1 VSAFSDD
8 FFGFDKG
15 ELEAALS
22 EAPTHLDTL
31 FSDDE
36 FVYVSFERNPCENA
50 YRVVM
55 KARAAVFI
63 PAHRL
68 VDLMFWDPLLCHLLC
83 SMDDFELDVMAGD
96 MC

>member
-1 VSAFSDD
+1 MSCGVQVSAFSDD

-55 KARAAVFI
+55 KAQAAVFI
-63 PAHRL
+63 PAQGSL
-68 VDLMFWDPLLCHLLC
+68 ISCSGTLCC
-83 SMDDFELDVMAGD
+83 AISCAVWMTSSWT
-96 MC
+96 